1 MARECEHLE
10 FAVHADV
17 NRLTA
22 SDGGSVSGYAV
33 DITINCA
40 ECGLPFAWRGLPFGL
55 SPMEPRLS
63 FDGLELRAPITPAG
77 AAQRQ
82 QQKASG
88 GDGG

>member
-22 SDGGSVSGYAV
+22 SDGGPVSGYAV

-40 ECGLPFAWRGLPFGL
+40 ECGLSFAWLGLPNGL
-55 SPMEPRLS
+55 SPLEPRIS
-63 FDGLELRAPITPAG
+63 FDGLELRAPIVPAG
-77 AAQRQ
+77 QHIDNSKRR
-82 QQKASG
+82 SG
-88 GDGG
+88 GDGA